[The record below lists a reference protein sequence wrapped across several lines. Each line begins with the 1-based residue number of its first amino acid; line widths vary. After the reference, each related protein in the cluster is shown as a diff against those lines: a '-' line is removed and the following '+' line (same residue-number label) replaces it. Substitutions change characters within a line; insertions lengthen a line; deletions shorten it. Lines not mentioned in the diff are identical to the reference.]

1 MRQEGVVVLLELALV
16 LLQVVLDQLLL
27 DFQTVVAPV
36 KCKVEGKY
44 GIESNTSSSSN
55 KQKVSL
61 L

>member
-36 KCKVEGKY
+36 KCKEDGKY
-44 GIESNTSSSSN
+44 GIE
-55 KQKVSL
+55 
-61 L
+61 